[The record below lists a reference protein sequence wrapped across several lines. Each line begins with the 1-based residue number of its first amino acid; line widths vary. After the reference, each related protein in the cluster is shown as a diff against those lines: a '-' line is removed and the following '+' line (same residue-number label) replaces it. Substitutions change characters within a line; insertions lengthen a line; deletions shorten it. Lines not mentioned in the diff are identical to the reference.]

1 MIYKQFKDIRLSA
14 LGMGGLRFPVVA
26 GRDSEIDEPAVREM
40 VAYAIQNGVNYFD
53 TAWGYHEG
61 NSEIAIGKA
70 LAEYPRES
78 YYLADKFPG
87 YDLANMPKARGIFE
101 MQLEK
106 CRVEYFDFYLFHNVC
121 ESNIDAYLDPR
132 YGIFE
137 FLMEEKRKGRIRH
150 LGFSTHGRCEVVK
163 RFLDAYGADMEF
175 CQIQLNYVDYEFQ
188 RARDK
193 IALLNDKNIPI
204 WVMEPVRGGVLA
216 QLDNKYVSQLKE
228 LRPDEETV
236 AWAFRFLQTIPGVT
250 MILSGMSDLC
260 QVTDNVRIFSHEKPL
275 NTKEWEALLQ
285 IAADMTE
292 VFSSLPC
299 TKCRYCVAHCPRE
312 LDIPALIGLYKEYC
326 FTGGKMQG
334 NVLATMPDEK
344 LPKACIG
351 CRSCEKVCP
360 QSIKISECMKD
371 FRQRLSE

>member
-204 WVMEPVRGGVLA
+204 WVMEPVRGVFWHNLTT
-216 QLDNKYVSQLKE
+216 NM
-228 LRPDEETV
+228 
-236 AWAFRFLQTIPGVT
+236 FR
-250 MILSGMSDLC
+250 S
-260 QVTDNVRIFSHEKPL
+260 
-275 NTKEWEALLQ
+275 
-285 IAADMTE
+285 
-292 VFSSLPC
+292 
-299 TKCRYCVAHCPRE
+299 
-312 LDIPALIGLYKEYC
+312 
-326 FTGGKMQG
+326 
-334 NVLATMPDEK
+334 
-344 LPKACIG
+344 
-351 CRSCEKVCP
+351 
-360 QSIKISECMKD
+360 
-371 FRQRLSE
+371 